1 MRLKDDDECRANT
14 HECDPHATC
23 ANDVVGSYSCYC
35 RSGYIDEVGDG
46 RTCTDIDECE
56 TGDYAECPDDK
67 ICFNTPGS
75 YACVLDTE
83 PPSQS
88 PSTPYPSGTPTGE
101 FDKCNQ
107 ILTSP
112 AGNWCGID
120 GTPFGCSCD
129 NTCAATDNC
138 CWDYRNA
145 CAPFVDN
152 TAVAVFQTSTVDVKF
167 VAGGGN
173 ERNDASG
180 ILRCNGQFLAR
191 GVSNG
196 CGFNLAFSTFGGN
209 SHALTCDCITLEM
222 IERVDGIFEAPA
234 SIEVYYNGIKALG
247 LSDGNG
253 LPFAMGTYSLDCSR
267 FS

>member
-173 ERNDASG
+173 ERNAYHEEDDLIPDENSEVIAGEAISKCVQLNHRMYDTPPKQVLFSVHDYYDLDISES
-180 ILRCNGQFLAR
+180 ILMDSTSIL
-191 GVSNG
+191 VIDL
-196 CGFNLAFSTFGGN
+196 NLANDSDILN
-209 SHALTCDCITLEM
+209 SSSITE
-222 IERVDGIFEAPA
+222 
-234 SIEVYYNGIKALG
+234 N
-247 LSDGNG
+247 
-253 LPFAMGTYSLDCSR
+253 LDLM
-267 FS
+267 